1 MSQDEDKRE
10 NSLKPIRFPNV
21 KAEKVDEGVN
31 FVTIANHEMD
41 PMMDD
46 APNRTVWS
54 WKIQGM

>member
-1 MSQDEDKRE
+1 M
-10 NSLKPIRFPNV
+10 KPIRFPNV

-31 FVTIANHEMD
+31 FVTIANHEID